1 MKVLDHV
8 RLIVYRF
15 HEKGLEILMIKRDHD
30 KWVLPSGAQISL
42 DNLRSDE
49 IIELQAQTDSDGQ
62 PIKAVAIEGDWHEI
76 PSIRGLIKQDI
87 HLVKARLKELI
98 PELENGTYLAI
109 KDAFKRLM
117 PREYALLKELKD
129 ILLDRNLVRNI

>member
-30 KWVLPSGAQISL
+30 KWVLPSGARISL
-42 DNLRSDE
+42 DDLRSDE
-49 IIELQAQTDSDGQ
+49 IIELQAQSDRGGP

>member
-15 HEKGLEILMIKRDHD
+15 HEKGLEVLMIKRDHD
-30 KWVLPSGAQISL
+30 KWVLPTGSQISWEK
-42 DNLRSDE
+42 LRNDE
-49 IIELQAQTDSDGQ
+49 VIELQAHTDGDA

-87 HLVKARLKELI
+87 HIVKSKLKELI